1 MKKETQITGNTGM
14 YYACYK
20 LSELGYN
27 VMPTARNAKG
37 VDIVAYTPDAKKYL
51 GFQVK
56 TVSRKWGVPL
66 GKNGVTNSMADY
78 WIVVVLDGQAG
89 PDCYILKPGEVRDG
103 VFVDSKGN
111 SWLEAKKYATL
122 DYLEWWDRIR
132 KGK

>member
-89 PDCYILKPGEVRDG
+89 PDCYILKPGEVRSG

>member
-56 TVSRKWGVPL
+56 TVSKRWGVPL

-78 WIVVVLDGQAG
+78 WIVVVLEGQGG
-89 PDCYILKPGEVRDG
+89 PDCYILKPGEVRNG

-111 SWLEAKKYATL
+111 SWLEAKKFATL
-122 DYLEWWDRIR
+122 EYLEWWDRIR

>member
-1 MKKETQITGNTGM
+1 MRKETQITGNTGM

-78 WIVVVLDGQAG
+78 WIVVVLDGQGG
-89 PDCYILKPGEVRDG
+89 PDCYILKPGEVRSG